1 MKQNKSTAGHLS
13 ALITILI
20 WGTTFISTKILL
32 KDFLPIEIL
41 FFRFILGL
49 TLLIIVY
56 PKRLK
61 VTDKKQE
68 ITFACAG
75 LTGVTL
81 YYLLENIALTYSM
94 ASNVGVIISI
104 APFFT
109 ALLAHYLLDGEKLKA
124 NFFLGFGASMMGIC
138 LISFNGSTTF
148 HLNPIGDLLAVLA
161 AIVWACY
168 SILTRK
174 ISAYGYNTIQ
184 TTRRVFTYGILFMIP
199 TLFLFDF
206 SIRLERFQNPVYLFN
221 ILFLGFGAS
230 ALCFVTWNLAVRLL
244 GAVRTSIYIYLVPV
258 ITVATSITILHEEIT
273 WIAILG
279 AALALTGLF
288 ISEIKFSFKQKSN
301 SISYAEFKR

>member
-1 MKQNKSTAGHLS
+1 MTQNKNTIGHLS

-32 KDFLPIEIL
+32 EDFLPIEIL
-41 FFRFILGL
+41 FFRFISGL
-49 TLLIIVY
+49 AVLIIVY

-61 VTDKKQE
+61 VTNKKQE

-75 LTGVTL
+75 LSGVTL

-104 APFFT
+104 APFFI
-109 ALLAHYLLDGEKLKA
+109 ALLAHYFLNGERLKST
-124 NFFLGFGASMMGIC
+124 FFLGFGAAMVGIC

-148 HLNPIGDLLAVLA
+148 HLNPLGDLLAVLA

-199 TLFLFDF
+199 SLFLFEF
-206 SIRLERFQNPVYLFN
+206 RIRLERFANPVNLFN
-221 ILFLGFGAS
+221 ILFLGLGAS

-258 ITVATSITILHEEIT
+258 ITVVTSMIVLRERITGV
-273 WIAILG
+273 AILG
-279 AALALTGLF
+279 TALTLVGLF
-288 ISEIKFSFKQKSN
+288 ISGSKINIK
-301 SISYAEFKR
+301 KRIH